1 MHLYACVE
9 IFLALQIHPNP
20 LGAMSVVWR
29 VVAAIGGY
37 MTLTMGLMLIDWI
50 QTLCGKMGEDRTKML
65 WG

>member
-29 VVAAIGGY
+29 Y

>member
-1 MHLYACVE
+1 VA
-9 IFLALQIHPNP
+9 
-20 LGAMSVVWR
+20 R

-65 WG
+65 WGEANHPSH